1 MSLRWQLQAN
11 EHHVVVQLCTEFRTW
26 LREDGAITNHGQTN
40 MSLPQPARESG
51 PGADHVRTAVS
62 FVTGRFV
69 N

>member
-40 MSLPQPARESG
+40 MSLRNQPVK
-51 PGADHVRTAVS
+51 ADQEQTMSELRSVL
-62 FVTGRFV
+62 
-69 N
+69 